1 MLVLTRK
8 TGEQIQIG
16 DHIVVTVVRL
26 LGGGVRLGIEA
37 PDDARIVRRELHGAG
52 SPADTAPAAIPGTVA
67 NSPQIQF

>member
-8 TGEQIQIG
+8 AGEQIQIG

-37 PDDARIVRRELHGAG
+37 PNDARIVRGELGSAS
-52 SPADTAPAAIPGTVA
+52 SPANIANEANPVPAA
-67 NSPQIQF
+67 NSPQIQV